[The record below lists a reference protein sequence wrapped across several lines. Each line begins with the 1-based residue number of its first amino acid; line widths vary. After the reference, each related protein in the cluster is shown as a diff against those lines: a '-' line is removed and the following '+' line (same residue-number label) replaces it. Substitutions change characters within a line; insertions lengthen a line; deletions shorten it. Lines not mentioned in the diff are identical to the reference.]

1 MLVSGAAEVFT
12 LASIIPFLA
21 ILNDPDFIWKIDIV
35 RQLSQFFGVS
45 SSSEL
50 LLPFTVIFVISAVL
64 ASFIRILNLWFSGR
78 IAAAI
83 GTDLSCMTYSK
94 LLYQPYHIHVKSNSS
109 KAIAVSTT
117 HVQNTVVVV
126 NLALQL
132 TISAVIAIFI
142 LSALIIADIF
152 LSICLILL
160 FGSVYLLL
168 AFLEKKRLVSNSRSV
183 AESQQLQVKSL

>member
-1 MLVSGAAEVFT
+1 MRNNSTLHILKKIWGYLSLRRKLQLVILLFSMLVSGAAEVFT

-78 IAAAI
+78 
-83 GTDLSCMTYSK
+83 M
-94 LLYQPYHIHVKSNSS
+94 
-109 KAIAVSTT
+109 
-117 HVQNTVVVV
+117 
-126 NLALQL
+126 LQL
-132 TISAVIAIFI
+132 
-142 LSALIIADIF
+142 
-152 LSICLILL
+152 
-160 FGSVYLLL
+160 
-168 AFLEKKRLVSNSRSV
+168 LV
-183 AESQQLQVKSL
+183 QI